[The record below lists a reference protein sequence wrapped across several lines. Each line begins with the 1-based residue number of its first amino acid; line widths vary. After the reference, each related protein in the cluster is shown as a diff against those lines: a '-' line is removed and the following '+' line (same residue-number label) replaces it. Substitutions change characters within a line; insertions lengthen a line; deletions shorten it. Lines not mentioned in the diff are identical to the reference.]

1 MLPDIL
7 MGSFY
12 YFGDKI
18 YMNVVRNLEKDE

>member
-7 MGSFY
+7 MDSFY

-18 YMNVVRNLEKDE
+18 YMSVVRKLEKEE